1 MQGRDRKARLGRAQR
16 ATNTRIT
23 RRVGLGSLKI
33 SIQAAPCTSPAATA
47 PIPEEQPTLPGLL
60 EGFCA
65 EPRQDQQLA
74 VNAGGR
80 LLFLRLADISLLQ
93 GRPDGVAVYVGKQ
106 THILSESLGALTA
119 RLPRGLF
126 VRVSPRLLVNTLKVK
141 NLRRLCQ
148 GEWQVVLS
156 QGARPTP
163 CSNPRHGETP
173 ADSSKPRIM
182 VAER

>member
-16 ATNTRIT
+16 TSNTRIT
-23 RRVGLGSLKI
+23 RRIGLGSLKI
-33 SIQAAPCTSPAATA
+33 SIQAAPCTSPAAA
-47 PIPEEQPTLPGLL
+47 VPALAEQPSLPGLL
-60 EGFCA
+60 DGFCA

-80 LLFLRLADISLLQ
+80 LLLLRLADISLLQ
-93 GRPDGVAVYVGKQ
+93 GRPDGVALYIGKQ
-106 THILSESLGALTA
+106 THVISESLGSLAA

-126 VRVSPRLLVNTLKVK
+126 VRVSPRLLVNTLKIK

-163 CSNPRHGETP
+163 CGNPRHDPTP
-173 ADSSKPRIM
+173 ADLGKPRVT